1 MGSAKGCGF
10 RSLHFSA
17 EPNVSKLSRPPQRW
31 PPGLWVAVYVRT
43 LNHGQGERRQVW
55 LTLRGAG
62 FPRPRTV
69 RSCGALGLYRRTHI
83 GILGTIGREGPRQT
97 LTRAKAS
104 PKDVS
109 ILQE

>member
-1 MGSAKGCGF
+1 MGGAMGCGF
-10 RSLHFSA
+10 RSLHFPA
-17 EPNVSKLSRPPQRW
+17 EPNVSKLSRTPQRW
-31 PPGLWVAVYVRT
+31 PSGLWVAVYVRT
-43 LNHGQGERRQVW
+43 PDHGKGREPTGMVTMRWAR
-55 LTLRGAG
+55 

-69 RSCGALGLYRRTHI
+69 RSCGDRGLCRRTHI

-109 ILQE
+109 ILHE